1 MKLLAASGIVRESD
15 GHLFIAENALDQFKR
30 RSSI

>member
-1 MKLLAASGIVRESD
+1 LATSGIVRESD
-15 GHLFIAENALDQFKR
+15 GHLFIAENALEQLKH